1 MSAKFALASF
11 QHPQKV
17 LVEGV
22 TRTNQRGLPKEIIQ
36 HEIWSSSNKEIAKVK
51 GTVKAAVLEGCA
63 PLKACPLVAASV
75 YDNKGVHFLSMC
87 VTRIEWIEKECVTY
101 NKVTGTMCIGKF
113 LRLSINDS
121 YNMNMNSVDLE
132 DQLRGSYRP
141 N

>member
-36 HEIWSSSNKEIAKVK
+36 HEVKSSSKKEIAKVK

-63 PLKACPLVAASV
+63 PLNACPLVAVSV
-75 YDNKGVHFLSMC
+75 YDNKGVHFLSTC
-87 VTRIEWIEKECVTY
+87 VTKIEWIKKERATFD
-101 NKVTGTMCIGKF
+101 KVTGTMCIGTF
-113 LRLSINDS
+113 L
-121 YNMNMNSVDLE
+121 
-132 DQLRGSYRP
+132 
-141 N
+141 